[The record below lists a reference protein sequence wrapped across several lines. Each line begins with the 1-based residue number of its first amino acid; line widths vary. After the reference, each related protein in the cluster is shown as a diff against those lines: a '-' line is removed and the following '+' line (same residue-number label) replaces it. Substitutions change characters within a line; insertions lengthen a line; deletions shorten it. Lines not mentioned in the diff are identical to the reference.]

1 MPSAAH
7 EVLVAALGDSPELLA
22 SLLET
27 LVGRRPGVPLTRVD
41 STLRFADPE
50 EVRPDLVLRGDDGSW
65 LMVEVQGN
73 PDAAKA
79 RRWLLAAA
87 VLINETKMPGDVVV
101 ITSRARVTRWARTV
115 GRMRGPLGTVM
126 QLVPVVVPLGGASLV
141 KLLDPERPELALL
154 AAWTVRR
161 RRGPV
166 ARDIVFRA
174 LRISEKLP
182 PALRDIRRR
191 GILELLDRAVKQV
204 VEDQVGRLDEIQFSD
219 ETNRLADRLEV
230 SRPRRLAKAIAPLLA
245 VLETRGIELEPKH
258 REILDRFPTDEEVL
272 KYIRRAVVA
281 NSADEVFR

>member
-41 STLRFADPE
+41 STLRFVDPE
-50 EVRPDLVLRGDDGSW
+50 EVRPDLVLRGEDGSW

-87 VLINETKMPGDVVV
+87 VLFNQTRLPGDLVV
-101 ITSRARVTRWARTV
+101 ITSRARVTRWARSV
-115 GRMRGPLGTVM
+115 ARMRGPLGTVM
-126 QLVPVVVPLGGASLV
+126 QLVPVVVPLGGASLE

-161 RRGPV
+161 RRGPA
-166 ARDIVFRA
+166 AREIVRRA
-174 LRISEKLP
+174 IQVSEKLP
-182 PALRDIRRR
+182 PALRDVQLR
-191 GILELLDRAVKQV
+191 GILDVVDRRLWKLLEGAM
-204 VEDQVGRLDEIQFSD
+204 GRLEEIPAP
-219 ETNRLADRLEV
+219 ADVRRFIDLLEA
-230 SRPRRLAKAIAPLLA
+230 SRPERIARAIAPLLT
-245 VLETRGIELEPKH
+245 VLEARGIELAPKH
-258 REILDRFPTDEEVL
+258 REVLDRFPTDEEVL
-272 KYIRRAVVA
+272 EYIRRAAVA